1 MHKIRFVAVAVA
13 ACWVMTAGAASIDY
27 PSKPVRFISPFSAG
41 GGTDTVARALALRL
55 GDALGKAFIVDNR
68 PGAEGIIGT
77 ELGAKSPPD
86 GYTPA
91 HLVATVESGM
101 AKMGKVITDAGIRG

>member
-1 MHKIRFVAVAVA
+1 MTTFADGLFQFGGVPVVGAVPPLFGLNSRAFFVDPIN
-13 ACWVMTAGAASIDY
+13 GSDGN
-27 PSKPVRFISPFSAG
+27 SG
-41 GGTDTVARALALRL
+41 LRL